1 MTAFAPH
8 RLVMDLYGAECKH
21 DIRDVGGSDRTFNAP
36 AYECAQCW
44 EDLLLRVYHLGY
56 GDAAEAAARMLE
68 TGAADVLKM
77 PVTMTPDRQGR
88 SEALLWG
95 AEMAR
100 SLALPVEGT

>member
-8 RLVMDLYGAECKH
+8 RLVMDLYGSECKH

-56 GDAAEAAARMLE
+56 GDAVEAAARVAERNHLGFASD
-68 TGAADVLKM
+68 TSAGSSVVA
-77 PVTMTPDRQGR
+77 QGI
-88 SEALLWG
+88 
-95 AEMAR
+95 R
-100 SLALPVEGT
+100 SLALPVEKP